1 MADASDSKSDVGDY
15 MWVQVPPPAPSRGH
29 TQSVCPFCFNI
40 GTWIWRKLRKQFVR
54 RTKQSSEL
62 FVGYG
67 RNSAE
72 VPPPAPRPR
81 SFERGFLLHFSIVSC
96 VAIIPPHSIAHSPD
110 ALTASHSQQHS
121 RTSKYQY
128 YQTKRLSRAVRAFV
142 LWNIWWI
149 YRLIN
154 FKSGSKC
161 L

>member
-81 SFERGFLLHFSIVSC
+81 SFERGFFIALFNSVMCCNNSPAQHSTHPWRPHGQPQPTTLPHTQ
-96 VAIIPPHSIAHSPD
+96 IPILPNKK
-110 ALTASHSQQHS
+110 ALTRCESLCFV
-121 RTSKYQY
+121 K
-128 YQTKRLSRAVRAFV
+128 LSPT
-142 LWNIWWI
+142 
-149 YRLIN
+149 
-154 FKSGSKC
+154 C
-161 L
+161 